1 MIPHWVSL
9 ALPWVL
15 WALYVGGGIA
25 ASIHV
30 LLYKRHT
37 RAAIGWLGVIW
48 LAPWVGASLYLFL
61 GVNRIKRRAAAL
73 RGPGTLDR
81 ALQFP
86 PHAHRGDSRI
96 GDLADLASA
105 VERIVRK
112 PLLDGNAVR
121 MLEGGDLAFAAML
134 DAIDRAEHSVVF
146 ATYIFDRGVVA
157 DAFVEALAAAQARG
171 VEVRVLIDAV
181 GARYSFPPAYKALRR
196 RGVRTARF
204 LPGMFTPWWNLRNH
218 RKILV
223 VDGKVGY
230 TGGLNV
236 RDEHLLER
244 GEETTFDTHF
254 ELRGPIVAELA
265 SCFAAD
271 WFFVTKER
279 LEGPAFF
286 PAQTPAGSALARG
299 IADGP
304 DADIANLAWTL
315 LAAVACAKRRILVA
329 TPYFLPE
336 LELATALD
344 VAAMR
349 GVEVD
354 LIIPRESNLPF
365 VSWATWGHLRHV
377 LGRGCRVHATPKP
390 FDHSKL
396 MVVDDRWVLLG
407 SANWDSRSLRLNFEF
422 DVEVYDETLAAEV
435 TASLEARIAR
445 AERVRME
452 DLHRLPLWIRL
463 RDGFA
468 RLFSPY
474 L

>member
-1 MIPHWVSL
+1 
-9 ALPWVL
+9 
-15 WALYVGGGIA
+15 
-25 ASIHV
+25 
-30 LLYKRHT
+30 
-37 RAAIGWLGVIW
+37 
-48 LAPWVGASLYLFL
+48 
-61 GVNRIKRRAAAL
+61 AAL

-86 PHAHRGDSRI
+86 PHAHRGDSRT

-236 RDEHLLER
+236 RDEHLLDR

-271 WFFVTKER
+271 WF
-279 LEGPAFF
+279 
-286 PAQTPAGSALARG
+286 
-299 IADGP
+299 
-304 DADIANLAWTL
+304 
-315 LAAVACAKRRILVA
+315 
-329 TPYFLPE
+329 
-336 LELATALD
+336 
-344 VAAMR
+344 
-349 GVEVD
+349 
-354 LIIPRESNLPF
+354 
-365 VSWATWGHLRHV
+365 
-377 LGRGCRVHATPKP
+377 
-390 FDHSKL
+390 
-396 MVVDDRWVLLG
+396 
-407 SANWDSRSLRLNFEF
+407 
-422 DVEVYDETLAAEV
+422 
-435 TASLEARIAR
+435 
-445 AERVRME
+445 
-452 DLHRLPLWIRL
+452 
-463 RDGFA
+463 
-468 RLFSPY
+468 
-474 L
+474 

>member
-1 MIPHWVSL
+1 MPSWVSL
-9 ALPWVL
+9 ALPWAL
-15 WALYVGGGIA
+15 WTLFLGGGLA
-25 ASIHV
+25 ATIHV

-48 LAPWVGASLYLFL
+48 LAPWIGASLYLFF
-61 GVNRIKRRAAAL
+61 GVNRIKRRAMAL
-73 RGPGTLDR
+73 RGSEHLDGR
-81 ALQFP
+81 VGLPVEGHEADARVGALN
-86 PHAHRGDSRI
+86 
-96 GDLADLASA
+96 DLAAA
-105 VERIVRK
+105 IEVITKR

-121 MLEGGDLAFAAML
+121 VLEGGDLAFAAML
-134 DAIDRAEHSVVF
+134 EAIGEAEQSIVF
-146 ATYIFDRGVVA
+146 ATYIFDRGKVA
-157 DAFVEALAAAQARG
+157 DAFTEALAAAKDRG
-171 VEVRVLIDAV
+171 VEVRVLVDAV
-181 GARYSFPPAYKALRR
+181 GARYSLPPGYKMLRR
-196 RGVRTARF
+196 RGIRAARF
-204 LPGMFTPWWNLRNH
+204 LPGILMPWFNLRNH

-223 VDGKVGY
+223 VDGKVGF
-230 TGGLNV
+230 TGGINV
-236 RDEHLLER
+236 RDQHLLER
-244 GEETTFDTHF
+244 GDEATFDTHF

-265 SCFAAD
+265 ACFASD
-271 WFFVTKER
+271 WTFVTKER
-279 LEGPAFF
+279 LEGPAYF
-286 PAQTPAGSALARG
+286 PVIPPVGSSLARG
-299 IADGP
+299 ILDGP

-315 LAAVACAKRRILVA
+315 LAAVACAKRRIQVA

-349 GVEVD
+349 GVQVD
-354 LIIPRESNLPF
+354 LIIPRMSNLPV

-377 LGRGCRVHATPKP
+377 LGRGCRVYATPKP

-422 DVEVYDETLAAEV
+422 DVEVYDEALARQV
-435 TASLEARIAR
+435 ASSLDARIAR
-445 AERVRME
+445 AELVRME

-463 RDGFA
+463 RDGLA